1 MTPNMNSPLSMRRQ
15 WVTLSLAL
23 ASVLG
28 YATVQAQE
36 PTAPNT
42 ANAPMNFE
50 EALRIAVTTHPSVNS
65 RRNDVQAANA
75 RLDAAVRQRYPGF
88 QAQTG
93 KDVNGS
99 DTSTMRLEKT
109 LWNGGRTAADIEGA
123 EAGIRSSYASVTLA
137 QQEIMARVISSFTDL
152 GRVKTRQLVAQSN
165 VQEHERL
172 AALIG
177 RRVESQI
184 SPMSDGTMANARLA
198 QARAELNQLTALAER
213 AQSSLTQALGKPVT
227 DIQTPSFPNLSGT
240 NDFLIRQ
247 KALDYSPALR
257 RLSAEEA
264 VLTAD
269 IESRKSALWPQIK
282 LRAEK
287 NTGGSINKSQV
298 YVTLDYQTGAGFV
311 AQAQIQE
318 AVSKLDSLRS
328 SRQAAE
334 RDALE
339 SINADLADLK
349 SQQLQLKDLRD
360 QVLATTEVFDSS
372 IRQYSVGRKTWIDVL
387 NAQREVAQSR
397 YAQAD
402 AEWGYLRSAM
412 RVNLSTGDLIPESM
426 DNESTTAQ
434 Q

>member
-1 MTPNMNSPLSMRRQ
+1 MAMTSKMNSTLNMRRQ
-15 WVTLSLAL
+15 WATLSFAL
-23 ASVLG
+23 ASTLG
-28 YATVQAQE
+28 ATTAQAQT
-36 PTAPNT
+36 PP
-42 ANAPMNFE
+42 APMNFE
-50 EALRIAVTTHPSVNS
+50 EALRIAVTTHPSVVS
-65 RRNDVQAANA
+65 RRNDMQAANA
-75 RLDAAVRQRYPGF
+75 RLDAAMRQRYPGF

-93 KDVNGS
+93 KDANGG
-99 DTSTMRLEKT
+99 DVTTMRLEKT

-123 EAGIRSSYASVTLA
+123 EAGIRSSSVSVILA
-137 QQEIMARVISSFTDL
+137 QQEIMARVITAFTDL
-152 GRVKTRQLVAQSN
+152 GRVRTRQLVAQSN

-198 QARAELNQLTALAER
+198 QARAELNQLSALAER

-227 DIQTPSFPNLSGT
+227 EIQTPNFPDLSGT

-247 KALDYSPALR
+247 KALDFAPALR

-269 IESRKSALWPQIK
+269 IESRKSALWPQVK

-287 NTGGSINKSQV
+287 NSGGAVSKSQV

-311 AQAQIQE
+311 AQAQIKE
-318 AVSKLDSLRS
+318 GIAKLDSLRAS
-328 SRQAAE
+328 KEAAE

-339 SINADLADLK
+339 TINADLADLK
-349 SQQLQLKDLRD
+349 SQQMQLKDLRD
-360 QVLATTEVFDSS
+360 QVAATTEVFDSA
-372 IRQYSVGRKTWIDVL
+372 IRQYSVGRKTWVDVL
-387 NAQREVAQSR
+387 NAQREVSQSR

-412 RVNLSTGDLIPESM
+412 RVNLSTGDLIPGSL
-426 DNESTTAQ
+426 DNESTIAKQ
-434 Q
+434 

>member
-1 MTPNMNSPLSMRRQ
+1 MAMNPKMNSPLIMRRRLA
-15 WVTLSLAL
+15 TLSFAL
-23 ASVLG
+23 ASTLG
-28 YATVQAQE
+28 AATAQAQT
-36 PTAPNT
+36 PP
-42 ANAPMNFE
+42 APMNFE
-50 EALRIAVTTHPSVNS
+50 EALRIAVTTHPSVVS
-65 RRNDVQAANA
+65 RRNDMQAANA
-75 RLDAAVRQRYPGF
+75 RLDAAMRQRYPGF

-93 KDVNGS
+93 KDANRGDV
-99 DTSTMRLEKT
+99 TTMRLEKT

-123 EAGIRSSYASVTLA
+123 EAGIRSSSVSVILA
-137 QQEIMARVISSFTDL
+137 QQEIMARVITAFTDL
-152 GRVKTRQLVAQSN
+152 GRVRTRQLVAQSN

-198 QARAELNQLTALAER
+198 QARAELNQLSALAER

-227 DIQTPSFPNLSGT
+227 EIQTPNFPDLSGT

-247 KALDYSPALR
+247 KALDFAPALR

-269 IESRKSALWPQIK
+269 IESRKSALWPQVK

-287 NTGGSINKSQV
+287 NSGGAVSKSQV

-311 AQAQIQE
+311 AQAQIKE
-318 AVSKLDSLRS
+318 GIAKLDSLRAS
-328 SRQAAE
+328 KEAAE

-339 SINADLADLK
+339 TINADLADLK
-349 SQQLQLKDLRD
+349 SQQMQLKDLRD
-360 QVLATTEVFDSS
+360 QVAATTEVFDSA
-372 IRQYSVGRKTWIDVL
+372 IRQYSVGRKTWVDVL
-387 NAQREVAQSR
+387 NAQREVSQSR

-412 RVNLSTGDLIPESM
+412 RVNLSTGDLIPGSL
-426 DNESTTAQ
+426 DNESTIAKQ
-434 Q
+434 

>member
-1 MTPNMNSPLSMRRQ
+1 MAMTPKMNQPLTMRRQ
-15 WVTLSLAL
+15 LATLSFAL

-28 YATVQAQE
+28 HASAHAQTTPE
-36 PTAPNT
+36 PLS
-42 ANAPMNFE
+42 FE
-50 EALRIAVTTHPSVNS
+50 EALRIAVTTHPSVIS

-93 KDVNGS
+93 KDVSGN
-99 DTSTMRLEKT
+99 DTSTMRIEKT
-109 LWNGGRTAADIEGA
+109 LWNGGRTAADIAAA
-123 EAGIRSSYASVTLA
+123 EAGIKSSYASVNLA
-137 QQEIMARVISSFTDL
+137 QQEIMARVISAYTDL

-184 SPMSDGTMANARLA
+184 SPMSDGTMANARLS
-198 QARAELNQLTALAER
+198 QARAELNQLSALAER
-213 AQSSLTQALGKPVT
+213 AQSSLTQALGKPVV
-227 DIQTPSFPNLSGT
+227 DILPPSFPNLSGT

-247 KALDYSPALR
+247 KALEYSPALR
-257 RLSAEEA
+257 RLSSEEA

-287 NTGGSINKSQV
+287 NSGGSINKSQV
-298 YVTLDYQTGAGFV
+298 YVTMDYQTGSGFV
-311 AQAQIQE
+311 AEAQVKEGI
-318 AVSKLDSLRS
+318 AKLESLRS
-328 SRQAAE
+328 SREAAE

-360 QVLATTEVFDSS
+360 QVAATTEVFDSS

-412 RVNLSTGDLIPESM
+412 RVNLSTGDLVPESM
-426 DNESTTAQ
+426 DIQSTTEQ